1 MILISGLA
9 YNLLIKYIMANDQNK
24 KFLTGLP
31 SWLFIGAVAVL
42 FPVFALM
49 TAESVNRLKKTT
61 TRLLVEKGAALI
73 RSFEAG
79 TRTGMMHTGRGGGRF
94 RLQHL
99 LTETAKQPDIVHI
112 LVTDIKGRIV
122 AHDEQNQIGKIYSDK
137 LDLEKIFS
145 LNIVQSRVLSKP
157 GKQTIFEVF
166 RKFSPP
172 HGPPGGSHPMML
184 MTDPPPPDEPCEANS
199 KDKNCKDQSR
209 WIIFIGLDMSS
220 VEEIQKEETRQ
231 IVIVGVIL
239 LIIGLAGVILLFIVQ
254 NHRLSE
260 IRSLRKQVEK
270 NQRLASIVMLAAGV
284 AHEIRNPLSSIKGFA
299 TYFKERYRD
308 VPEDQHIA
316 DIMIQE
322 TDRMN
327 RVVSQLLEFARPLRI
342 IKRTVCLNTLVKDS
356 LKLIERQAHEKHI
369 EIRTTLLPQS
379 EQINLDPDKLNQ
391 LLLNLYLN
399 AIEAMSDGGL
409 LSVSVSKEKKGIL
422 IQVSDNGCGIRKED
436 LAHVFDPYFTTKSS
450 GTGLGLAIVNNIVE
464 AHEGKISIDSNAG
477 KGTIVSIF
485 LPILNRDSTD

>member
-1 MILISGLA
+1 MV
-9 YNLLIKYIMANDQNK
+9 NDKDK

-31 SWLFIGAVAVL
+31 AWLFIGAVAVL

-112 LVTDIKGRIV
+112 LVTDVKGRIV
-122 AHDEQNQIGKIYSDK
+122 AHDEATQIGKIYSDK

-184 MTDPPPPDEPCEANS
+184 MTEPPPPDEPCEASKDNH

-220 VEEIQKEETRQ
+220 VEDIQKEETRQ
-231 IVIVGVIL
+231 IVIVGIIL

-270 NQRLASIVMLAAGV
+270 NQRLASVGMLAAGV

-316 DIMIQE
+316 EIMIQE

-342 IKRTVCLNTLVKDS
+342 IKIMICLNTLVKDS
-356 LKLIERQAHEKHI
+356 LKLIERQAYEKHI
-369 EIRTTLLPQS
+369 EIRTMLLPQS
-379 EQINLDPDKLNQ
+379 EQINLDPDKLSQ

-399 AIEAMSDGGL
+399 AIEAMSEGGL
-409 LSVSVSKEKKGIL
+409 LSVSVFKEKKGMSIK
-422 IQVSDNGCGIRKED
+422 ISDNGCGIQKED

-477 KGTIVSIF
+477 KGTTVSIF
-485 LPILNRDSTD
+485 LP

>member
-1 MILISGLA
+1 
-9 YNLLIKYIMANDQNK
+9 
-24 KFLTGLP
+24 
-31 SWLFIGAVAVL
+31 
-42 FPVFALM
+42 
-49 TAESVNRLKKTT
+49 LKKTT
-61 TRLLVEKGAALI
+61 SRLLLEKAAALM
-73 RSFEAG
+73 RSFEAA
-79 TRTGMMHTGRGGGRF
+79 TRTRMIHTGRGTGKF
-94 RLQHL
+94 RLQRL

-122 AHDEQNQIGKIYSDK
+122 AHDEANQIGKIYSDK

-157 GKQTIFEVF
+157 GKQTVFEVF

-184 MTDPPPPDEPCEANS
+184 MTDPPPPEPHEIS
-199 KDKNCKDQSR
+199 KDNDKNKKSRDQSR

-220 VEEIQKEETRQ
+220 VEDIQKEETRQ
-231 IVIVGVIL
+231 IIIVGVIL
-239 LIIGLAGVILLFIVQ
+239 LTIGLAGVILLFIVQ

-270 NQRLASIVMLAAGV
+270 NQRLVSVGMLAAGV

-342 IKRTVCLNTLVKDS
+342 IKQMICLNTLVKDS
-356 LKLIERQAHEKHI
+356 LKLIERQAYEKQI

-379 EQINLDPDKLNQ
+379 EQMNLDPDKLSQ

-409 LSVSVSKEKKGIL
+409 LSVSVSKEKKGIA
-422 IQVSDNGCGIRKED
+422 IKISDNGCGIRKED

-477 KGTIVSIF
+477 KGTTVSIF
-485 LPILNRDSTD
+485 LP